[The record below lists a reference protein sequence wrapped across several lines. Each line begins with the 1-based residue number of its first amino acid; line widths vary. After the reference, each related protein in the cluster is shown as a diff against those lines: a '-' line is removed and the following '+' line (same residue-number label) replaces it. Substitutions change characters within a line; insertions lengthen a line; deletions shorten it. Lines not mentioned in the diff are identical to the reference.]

1 MSETDALIDHS
12 SKNIFIKIILLG
24 PFGVGKK
31 SIISKINKIKC
42 HRSFPLKQE
51 KLKDKCSN
59 VIRYIYSGITISFI
73 FFVPSIAEPY
83 EGEQNELSSSDEDTD
98 LCNQYHIKFT
108 STKKDIKNF
117 LTLLYRANNCYITE
131 YFAFLY
137 DLSNFEKTLKD
148 LYLYFQSINTKYK
161 LKDNFPIILFGTKV
175 DKKIQPKNAKIKEL
189 NSFIKSL
196 PNVKNYEIGTKSNF
210 DFNNFFSKL
219 VKVILSTNNSVSS
232 NHIEQIIEKI
242 EEQPSFA
249 KAPKFEKEKESASPG
264 PAKYSNNIYDTN
276 NIKERINALTG
287 NNRFNTK
294 LFMNKKGPQLHQEKI
309 KIKKEDPFNKFRNE
323 YEMEQKEK
331 LKKVAQYLMG
341 GQKGYS
347 FGGGMGTGQGKRL
360 LEERKRMA
368 EKRNELYYGSFGDN
382 YFYNRPNKSIKSK
395 SRTNIGYGNL
405 KINVTE
411 DSKSIKSKESK
422 FITEGRYDSIVK
434 ENKSR
439 IIEENE
445 NKIKLIM
452 DKSNKI
458 TEKDRNKIKEKYKEI
473 IFGNNSILVKKTNEK
488 IKEIKNNRERMPTPP
503 MYDISKG
510 LLDKNKGFS
519 ILSRKPQIN
528 QKINEAPFVY
538 IPSDFDKCIKNK
550 KVGSIGYA
558 KRHVLKQVIQTESDK
573 KTFDEDKFEKYE
585 KNRINSERH
594 QNTMDFLNDRKEKKE
609 IHNILIQRIE
619 ERNKEHLEN
628 LKSSQSNN
636 EFDIINYNLV
646 ESSSPKYSMR
656 GKYDLDENKENKLLI
671 LSGLRND
678 PNFEIKNYEPNYNY
692 VKPRIQSFKFSKDE
706 RFKTNKS
713 ESSLNPKNL
722 NNSKEISEIKSNQNR
737 KLNNSKS
744 FDSDNLDMTFEKEN
758 Y

>member
-1 MSETDALIDHS
+1 MSETDVLVDS
-12 SKNIFIKIILLG
+12 NSKNVFIKIILLG
-24 PFGVGKK
+24 PLGVGKK
-31 SIISKINKIKC
+31 SIINRINKIKC
-42 HRSFPLKQE
+42 HKSFPINIE

-59 VIRYIYSGITISFI
+59 IIRYVFAGITVSFI
-73 FFVPSIAEPY
+73 FFVPSVAEPY

-117 LTLLYRANNCYITE
+117 LTFLYNVNNCYITE

-137 DLSNFEKTLKD
+137 DLSNFENTLKD

-161 LKDNFPIILFGTKV
+161 LQQNFPIILFGTKV
-175 DKKIQPKNAKIKEL
+175 DKKIQPKNSKIKEL
-189 NSFIKSL
+189 NTFIESL

-210 DFNNFFSKL
+210 DFNHFFSKF
-219 VKVILSTNNSVSS
+219 VKTILSTNNLISPV
-232 NHIEQIIEKI
+232 HIEQIMDKI

-264 PAKYSNNIYDTN
+264 PAKYLNNIYDTDN
-276 NIKERINALTG
+276 MKERINALTG

-294 LFMNKKGPQLHQEKI
+294 LFMNKKGPQLHEERI
-309 KIKKEDPFNKFRNE
+309 KIKKEDPFNKFRNK

-341 GQKGYS
+341 SQKGYS
-347 FGGGMGTGQGKRL
+347 FGGGGGSGTGQGKKL

-368 EKRNELYYGSFGDN
+368 EKRNELYYGAFGEN
-382 YFYNRPNKSIKSK
+382 YFYNRPNNKSK
-395 SRTNIGYGNL
+395 SKSNIRYDNL
-405 KINVTE
+405 KINTTE
-411 DSKSIKSKESK
+411 DSKSIHSKESR
-422 FITEGRYDSIVK
+422 FLTQGRYDSIVK

-439 IIEENE
+439 IFEENE
-445 NKIKLIM
+445 NKIKQII

-458 TEKDRNKIKEKYKEI
+458 TEQDRKKIKEKYKEI
-473 IFGNNSILVKKTNEK
+473 IFGNNSLLLKKTDEK
-488 IKEIKNNRERMPTPP
+488 IKEIKQQRERMPTPP

-519 ILSRKPQIN
+519 IKSRLPQIN

-538 IPSDFDKCIKNK
+538 IQSDFDKCIKNSK
-550 KVGSIGYA
+550 LGSISYA
-558 KRHVLKQVIQTESDK
+558 KRYGTKPVENEIDK

-594 QNTMDFLNDRKEKKE
+594 QNTMEFLNDRKEKENNHKILMEQQKE
-609 IHNILIQRIE
+609 KDKIR
-619 ERNKEHLEN
+619 LEN

-636 EFDIINYNLV
+636 EFEIINYNLV
-646 ESSSPKYSMR
+646 ENSSPKYTMR
-656 GKYDLDENKENKLLI
+656 GKYDIDENKENKLLY
-671 LSGLRND
+671 LSGLRNL
-678 PNFEIKNYEPNYNY
+678 PNLEMKNYEPNYNY

-713 ESSLNPKNL
+713 ESSLNQKNL
-722 NNSKEISEIKSNQNR
+722 NNSKEVSEVKSNNNK
-737 KLNNSKS
+737 KLNASKS
-744 FDSDNLDMTFEKEN
+744 FESDNMEFTMEKEN
-758 Y
+758 